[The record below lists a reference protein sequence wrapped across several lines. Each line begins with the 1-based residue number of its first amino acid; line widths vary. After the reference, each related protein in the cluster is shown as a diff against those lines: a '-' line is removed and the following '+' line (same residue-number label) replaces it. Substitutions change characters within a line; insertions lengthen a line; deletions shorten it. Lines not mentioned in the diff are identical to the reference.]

1 MYKGSDAVLKGLG
14 DGVVILMSVA
24 AFIYGIKM
32 IISKK
37 PPLYFQLIVCSVAC
51 YVLGYLFDICEYFVT
66 GVLSGGYLIGYLGT
80 IGCFLFLLTAGFGY
94 MDGIMDD
101 RTANMK
107 NCRYIALAAPV
118 ICLMLLVPNLLAEI
132 PIITK
137 IAYLLLWIPAVFSSY
152 FNLKHA
158 IVPDLGFGFVIA
170 IRPFNIAALSFTFLQ
185 LIHLTLWNFGSWEI
199 LLFSGIL
206 LGSSCVVMMV
216 MADRGVKKW
225 AL

>member
-1 MYKGSDAVLKGLG
+1 MYKGSDAVLNGIG

-51 YVLGYLFDICEYFVT
+51 YVLGYLFDVCEYFVT

-107 NCRYIALAAPV
+107 NCRYIAIAGPV

-137 IAYLLLWIPAVFSSY
+137 IAYLLLWIPAILSSY

-158 IVPDLGFGFVIA
+158 IIPDLGFGFVVA

-185 LIHLTLWNFGSWEI
+185 LIHLTAS
-199 LLFSGIL
+199 
-206 LGSSCVVMMV
+206 
-216 MADRGVKKW
+216 R
-225 AL
+225 

>member
-51 YVLGYLFDICEYFVT
+51 YVLGYLFDVCEYFVT

-107 NCRYIALAAPV
+107 NCRYIAIAAPV

-158 IVPDLGFGFVIA
+158 IIPDLGFGFVVA

-185 LIHLTLWNFGSWEI
+185 LIHLTLWNFCGWGV
-199 LLFSGIL
+199 LLISGIL